1 MFRSRLRPLF
11 EPNLMS
17 QGLGTTR
24 CVVLLGP
31 DNAIMR
37 ACILVSKCWD
47 DLLASNFAEPFG
59 MRNHMHV

>member
-24 CVVLLGP
+24 CVVLLGL
-31 DNAIMR
+31 DSAMLGAR
-37 ACILVSKCWD
+37 ILVCECWD

-59 MRNHMHV
+59 MRNRMHV